1 MEPPLQGSSHQ
12 PARER
17 RAVAILRARSI
28 PHRTM
33 GAAILKRTKWNAGPG
48 VRARGGRGRG
58 RVRLRRK
65 WTASDA
71 SPQPGCR
78 SWFGPGPDNMA
89 TVFRTLERLRAPRP
103 SLHPGVTGSGSACGR
118 CTLGGTRVLTKWR
131 KGGWK
136 RRERETPAAS
146 LFGEG
151 SGDLTLSLHVCAA
164 RFAGD
169 REHPQLVPGKQKT
182 ARVWTRNGLRCSWR
196 TFLTHRV
203 SFSARLWYRL

>member
-48 VRARGGRGRG
+48 GQSQRWAGHGQSPPPPEVD
-58 RVRLRRK
+58 RLGCFP
-65 WTASDA
+65 
-71 SPQPGCR
+71 PQPGCR
-78 SWFGPGPDNMA
+78 CWFGPGPDNMA
-89 TVFRTLERLRAPRP
+89 MVFRPLERLRAPRP

-118 CTLGGTRVLTKWR
+118 CTLGGTRVLTMWR

-151 SGDLTLSLHVCAA
+151 SGDLSL
-164 RFAGD
+164 
-169 REHPQLVPGKQKT
+169 
-182 ARVWTRNGLRCSWR
+182 
-196 TFLTHRV
+196 
-203 SFSARLWYRL
+203 

>member
-12 PARER
+12 PATER

-48 VRARGGRGRG
+48 VRARGGVGG
-58 RVRLRRK
+58 A
-65 WTASDA
+65 WAEPASA
-71 SPQPGCR
+71 GSGPPRMLPPQPGCR
-78 SWFGPGPDNMA
+78 CWFGPGPDNMA
-89 TVFRTLERLRAPRP
+89 MVFRPLERLRAPRP

-118 CTLGGTRVLTKWR
+118 CTLGGTRVLKMWR

-151 SGDLTLSLHVCAA
+151 SGDLSL
-164 RFAGD
+164 
-169 REHPQLVPGKQKT
+169 
-182 ARVWTRNGLRCSWR
+182 
-196 TFLTHRV
+196 
-203 SFSARLWYRL
+203 